1 MKATTPRIQCGN
13 HPLLPEVTITEIRR
27 HVYIDGHLTQ
37 VAEQP
42 EITITC
48 TTCRKT
54 SLANDIIF
62 ETKFTERT
70 YQ

>member
-1 MKATTPRIQCGN
+1 MKATTPRIQCVN

-27 HVYIDGHLTQ
+27 HVYNDGHLTQ

-48 TTCRKT
+48 TTCGRT

-62 ETKFTERT
+62 ETKFAERSH
-70 YQ
+70 Q